1 MRGTGAELFTSDQM
15 QASRRVVP
23 GLIPFAVAMLVALAG
38 CAGADRHRP
47 TEPPAPADGGLA
59 DGFYI
64 LNGDY
69 LGSYFENGWR
79 ILTGPSRFEARD
91 WRNLGLVAG
100 AAGALVLLD
109 EEIDDFW
116 RDSVRGDTSAA
127 LADAFEP
134 FGDSGILVVGS
145 IGGYAVAEMLGRKRE
160 KAAFLLALESVVL
173 SGAVIA
179 GVRQLTNRERPRD
192 ADDRFDWHGPFADD
206 GGTSFPS
213 GHAGGAF
220 AAATVFAEVYGDDH
234 RWVPW
239 LAYPIATATALGRLD
254 RPDHWASDIFVGATI
269 GHLVGKL
276 VVRYNPF
283 LERHG
288 IALRA
293 YGDRQTT
300 GIALAFRL

>member
-1 MRGTGAELFTSDQM
+1 MQGTGAELFTSHKM
-15 QASRRVVP
+15 HVSRRVVP
-23 GLIPFAVAMLVALAG
+23 GLIPLAMALLVALAG
-38 CAGADRHRP
+38 CATAPKHRAA
-47 TEPPAPADGGLA
+47 EPASPAPADGL
-59 DGFYI
+59 YI

-69 LGSYFENGWR
+69 LGGYFENGWR
-79 ILTGPSRFEARD
+79 ILTAPSRFEARD
-91 WRNLGLVAG
+91 WRTLGLVAG

-109 EEIDDFW
+109 GEIDDFW
-116 RDSVRGDTSAA
+116 RDSVRGDTSEA

-134 FGDSGILVVGS
+134 FGDSGVLVVGS
-145 IGGYAVAEMLGRKRE
+145 IGGYAVAEMLGRPRE

-179 GVRQLTNRERPRD
+179 GVRQLTNRERPKD
-192 ADDRFDWHGPFADD
+192 TGDRFDWHGPFADD
-206 GGTSFPS
+206 GGSAFPS

-293 YGDRQTT
+293 YGDHRTT